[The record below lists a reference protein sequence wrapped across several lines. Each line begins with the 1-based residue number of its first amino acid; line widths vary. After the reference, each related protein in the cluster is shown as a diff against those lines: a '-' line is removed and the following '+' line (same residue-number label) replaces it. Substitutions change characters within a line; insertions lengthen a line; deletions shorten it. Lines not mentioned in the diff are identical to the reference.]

1 MTKNYTDIT
10 RSISDG
16 MAKLREATQEV
27 MKGFGMM
34 AMGAKKAGAL
44 DEKTKE
50 LIALGIGIANHC
62 DGCIGFHTKTL
73 VKLGTTREEF
83 IEMLSVAMYMGGG
96 PSVMYASE
104 ALQAFE
110 EFSNSN

>member
-1 MTKNYTDIT
+1 MAKNYTEIT
-10 RSISDG
+10 QNIASG
-16 MAKLREATQEV
+16 MDKLREKAPEV
-27 MKGFGMM
+27 MKGLGMM
-34 AMGAKKAGAL
+34 AMSAKKAGAL

-83 IEMLSVAMYMGGG
+83 IEMLSVAIYMGGG
-96 PSVMYASE
+96 PSVMYAVE
-104 ALQAFE
+104 ALQAYE
-110 EFSNSN
+110 EFSK

>member
-1 MTKNYTDIT
+1 MTKNYTEIT
-10 RSISDG
+10 QNIASS
-16 MAKLREATQEV
+16 MAKLREEAPEV
-27 MKGFGMM
+27 MKGLGMM
-34 AMGAKKAGAL
+34 AMSAKKAGAL

-83 IEMLSVAMYMGGG
+83 IEMLSVAIYMGGG
-96 PSVMYASE
+96 PSVMYAVE
-104 ALQAFE
+104 ALQAYE
-110 EFSNSN
+110 EFSK